1 MLTPRDNL
9 ISLYRRQ
16 GYAYAPVGFSLC
28 PSLRE
33 TYKAIA
39 GDTPMGEYFDYPQG
53 FAMRGVPGLKWRQR
67 EPVDWSVYFG
77 TPLKDGT
84 TFNAYGVAHEHG
96 SEAAKHMTYMRH
108 PLARAT
114 SLEELQAYPFPE
126 HDTEDTG
133 HMREAVENAHAAG
146 LAAVG
151 GMQCTV
157 WETAWYIRDMTQLM
171 MDMMAEGEK
180 AAFML
185 DKITEHACQRAA
197 AFAAAGADMIELGD
211 DIGMQSSI
219 MMSKEMYETWLKPRL
234 IRVINAARARK
245 PDVLIFYHT
254 CGFVEPLIDSLIEA
268 GVDILNP
275 VQPECMAF
283 PGIHEKYGDRLS
295 FNGTLGT
302 QTTMPFGTPQEVRA
316 TVLRNLEI
324 AGPAGGLFC
333 CPTHLLEP
341 EVPWE
346 NVAAYVYACK
356 EFRTAGA

>member
-1 MLTPRDNL
+1 MLTPRENL
-9 ISLYRRQ
+9 LGLYRRQ
-16 GYAYAPVGFSLC
+16 GYAYAPVALSLC

-33 TYKAIA
+33 TYKTIA
-39 GDTPMGEYFDYPQG
+39 GDTPMAEYFDYPQG
-53 FAMRGVPGLKWRQR
+53 FAIRGVPGLRLRPR

-77 TPLKDGT
+77 TPLKEGT
-84 TFNAYGVAHEHG
+84 RFDAYGVAHEPG

-126 HDTEDTG
+126 YDTEDTG
-133 HMREAVENAHAAG
+133 HLREAVAKAHASG
-146 LAAVG
+146 KAAVG
-151 GMQCTV
+151 GMQCTI

-171 MDMMAEGEK
+171 MDMLMEDEK
-180 AAFML
+180 ATFML

-197 AFAAAGADMIELGD
+197 AFAEAGADIIELGD
-211 DIGMQSSI
+211 DIGMQSTI
-219 MMSKEMYETWLKPRL
+219 MMSKAMYEEWLKPRL
-234 IRVINAARARK
+234 VRVIAAARARN
-245 PDVLIFYHT
+245 PDLLIFYHT
-254 CGFVEPLIDSLIEA
+254 CGFVEPLIDSLMEA

-283 PGIHEKYGDRLS
+283 SEIHEKYGDRLS

-302 QTTMPFGTPQEVRA
+302 QTTMPFGTPEEVKA
-316 TVLRNLEI
+316 TVFRNLEI

-341 EVPWE
+341 EVPWA
-346 NVAAYVYACK
+346 NVVAYVAACK
-356 EFRTAGA
+356 EFSTAGS